1 MSSIEERFS
10 AALHGTARN
19 WRLAIDRRLKHLG
32 ISQASWMAIAYVA
45 KHKESMSQTKL
56 ASCVGVEDPTMVS
69 TIDRLVKAGYVVR
82 TPSETDRR
90 VKLVSLT
97 EQGQEIYNTVKQ
109 EADAVRRE
117 LLGQADPA
125 VLRIATEFLE
135 TMLADIE
142 SRI

>member
-45 KHKESMSQTKL
+45 KQKESMSQTKL

-97 EQGQEIYNTVKQ
+97 GQGQEIYSTVKK
-109 EADAVRRE
+109 EADAVRLE
-117 LLGQADPA
+117 LLGKADPA